1 MTRRFRCT
9 PFTLRFVLLV
19 GNGIHFVTV
28 TKWQTRSKTKPHEIR
43 TFVQRAKPLVS
54 VSPPRLAAVQVDFNS
69 PTAEFMPCC
78 CSSCSEYWSS
88 SRRRSL
94 YGSGIVTHTAAL
106 ALLNARAVR
115 AAKQLYCSVVRQLA
129 FRYVCVLGCTMEV
142 TTSCFMTK
150 VRSLLLKS

>member
-1 MTRRFRCT
+1 MLINLQFSSVNYVQWRDV
-9 PFTLRFVLLV
+9 FVVHVHRSHWDLFLLV
-19 GNGIHFVTV
+19 DKYGIHFVTV

-54 VSPPRLAAVQVDFNS
+54 VWPPRLAAVQVDFNS

-94 YGSGIVTHTAAL
+94 HGSGIVTHTAAL

-129 FRYVCVLGCTMEV
+129 FR
-142 TTSCFMTK
+142 
-150 VRSLLLKS
+150 